1 MAGLEEKIV
10 ARVEAII
17 RDVVEHEGME
27 LVDVAYHREPYGWV
41 LRVFV
46 DRQGGVTVD
55 DCSFIS
61 SQLGDILDVQEVMTH
76 RYRLEVSS
84 PGLNRPLKTERDFQ
98 RFTGQTARVATRF
111 AVDNRKNFKGRL
123 VACSGETLVMAVD
136 GTDYRIPLQAIK
148 RANLEYD
155 FSHEH
160 AAVKTRHHKP

>member
-17 RDVVEHEGME
+17 RDTVEHEGME

-41 LRVFV
+41 LRVFI

-61 SQLGDILDVQEVMTH
+61 SQLGDILDVQDVMTH

-84 PGLNRPLKTERDFQ
+84 PGLNRPLKTEKDFQ
-98 RFTGQTARVATRF
+98 RFIGETARIATRV
-111 AVDNRKNFKGRL
+111 AVDNRKNFKGKL
-123 VACSGETLVMAVD
+123 VACNGETLVVAVD
-136 GTDYRIPLQAIK
+136 GIDYRIPLQTLKKAH
-148 RANLEYD
+148 LEYD
-155 FSHEH
+155 FSNEH
-160 AAVKTRHHKP
+160 ASLKTRQHKP